1 MNPSPSI
8 QLKIQAQ
15 ANQQKQQMRP
25 SQLKQQSQPSI
36 QAQQQAKMTTPRQQP
51 QIKQQVHAVK
61 VKQQVQT
68 IQARQQLQ
76 TVQAKQQIHAV
87 QANSNDPPQPLKIQS
102 INVPLHK
109 KKLDNQ
115 LVARRSAPII
125 ARRLSLPMHKL
136 PKLIPKP
143 NIVKQLDQAQMI
155 GKNGRNLLN
164 RINKTNGGLSTAM
177 ANVTTVTKQPVQRP
191 LPALNK
197 VVNPTLNRVVNV
209 LGKKISASNVAMLRK
224 SMPPPLTLAGYTT
237 QPATVTQKH
246 SNIAAQVPTKSPIG
260 RLIPVR
266 SILKNNVKQVL
277 RTQTNS
283 ALKTYG
289 RDPKLIQL
297 DSTMPIISRVQNG
310 EQVYRMNAT
319 LPARN
324 TPEMMDTEVVSSSTA
339 MPIQLPDVM

>member
-15 ANQQKQQMRP
+15 ANQQRQQMRA
-25 SQLKQQSQPSI
+25 SQLRQQSQPSL
-36 QAQQQAKMTTPRQQP
+36 QVQQQAKMTTPRQQP
-51 QIKQQVHAVK
+51 QIKQHVHAVQA
-61 VKQQVQT
+61 KQQVQT
-68 IQARQQLQ
+68 IQTKPQLQ
-76 TVQAKQQIHAV
+76 TVQAKQQVHAV
-87 QANSNDPPQPLKIQS
+87 QAKSNDQPQPLKIQS

-109 KKLDNQ
+109 KKFDNQ
-115 LVARRSAPII
+115 SIARRSAPVI

-164 RINKTNGGLSTAM
+164 RLNKTNGGLSTAM
-177 ANVTTVTKQPVQRP
+177 ANVTVTTKPAQRP
-191 LPALNK
+191 IPALNK
-197 VVNPTLNRVVNV
+197 VVNPNV
-209 LGKKISASNVAMLRK
+209 PGKKNPASNVAMLRK

-237 QPATVTQKH
+237 QPAIVTQKH

-260 RLIPVR
+260 RLIPIK

-283 ALKTYG
+283 ALKTYS
-289 RDPKLIQL
+289 RDSKLLQL

-324 TPEMMDTEVVSSSTA
+324 APEIMDNEVVSSSTA
-339 MPIQLPDVM
+339 MSIQLPDVT

>member
-15 ANQQKQQMRP
+15 ANQQRQQMRA
-25 SQLKQQSQPSI
+25 SQLRQQSQPSL
-36 QAQQQAKMTTPRQQP
+36 QVPSQQTKMTTPRQQP
-51 QIKQQVHAVK
+51 QIKQHVHAVLARQQVKTIQAKQQLQAKQQVHAVQSK
-61 VKQQVQT
+61 
-68 IQARQQLQ
+68 
-76 TVQAKQQIHAV
+76 
-87 QANSNDPPQPLKIQS
+87 SNDPPQPLKIQS

-115 LVARRSAPII
+115 LIARRSAPII

-164 RINKTNGGLSTAM
+164 RLNKTNGGLSTAM
-177 ANVTTVTKQPVQRP
+177 ANVTVTTKPAQRP
-191 LPALNK
+191 IPALNK
-197 VVNPTLNRVVNV
+197 VVNPTNV
-209 LGKKISASNVAMLRK
+209 PGRKNPAMLRK

-237 QPATVTQKH
+237 QPAIVTQKH
-246 SNIAAQVPTKSPIG
+246 PNIAAQVPTKSPIG

-266 SILKNNVKQVL
+266 SILKNNVKQVI

-289 RDPKLIQL
+289 RDTKLLQL

-324 TPEMMDTEVVSSSTA
+324 APEIMDTEVVSSSTA
-339 MPIQLPDVM
+339 MSIQLPDVT